1 MTASA
6 GDGDRAPVELP
17 ERVLSRVERRVERTD
32 FGSASAYVTFVLEE
46 VLASVE
52 TGDDLDDAE
61 TVDEDE
67 VRDRL
72 RSLGYLDE

>member
-1 MTASA
+1 VTGSAS
-6 GDGDRAPVELP
+6 DGDHAAVEVP
-17 ERVLSRVERRVERTD
+17 ERVLSRIERRVEHTD
-32 FGSASAYVTFVLEE
+32 FDSTSAYVTFVLEE

-52 TGDDLDDAE
+52 ADDLNNA
-61 TVDEDE
+61 VDEDE

>member
-1 MTASA
+1 MTAPAS
-6 GDGDRAPVELP
+6 DGDRAAVELP

-32 FGSASAYVTFVLEE
+32 FDSASAYVTFVLEE

-52 TGDDLDDAE
+52 ADDLNDA
-61 TVDEDE
+61 VDEDE

>member
-1 MTASA
+1 MTGSAS
-6 GDGDRAPVELP
+6 DGDHAAVEVP
-17 ERVLSRVERRVERTD
+17 KRVLSRIERRVEHTD
-32 FGSASAYVTFVLEE
+32 FDSTSAYVTFVLEE

-52 TGDDLDDAE
+52 ADDLNNA
-61 TVDEDE
+61 VDEDE

>member
-1 MTASA
+1 MTGSAS
-6 GDGDRAPVELP
+6 DGDHAAVEIP
-17 ERVLSRVERRVERTD
+17 ERVLSRVERRVEHTD
-32 FGSASAYVTFVLEE
+32 FDSTSAYVTFVLEE

-52 TGDDLDDAE
+52 ADGDLDD

>member
-1 MTASA
+1 MTGSAS
-6 GDGDRAPVELP
+6 DGDHAAIELP
-17 ERVLSRVERRVERTD
+17 ERVLSRIERRVEHTD
-32 FGSASAYVTFVLEE
+32 FDSTSAYVTFVLEE

-52 TGDDLDDAE
+52 ADDLNDA
-61 TVDEDE
+61 VDEDE

>member
-1 MTASA
+1 MTGSAS
-6 GDGDRAPVELP
+6 DGDHAAVEVP
-17 ERVLSRVERRVERTD
+17 KRVLSRIERRVEHTD
-32 FGSASAYVTFVLEE
+32 FDSTSAYVTFVLEE

-52 TGDDLDDAE
+52 ADDLNDA
-61 TVDEDE
+61 VDEDE

>member
-1 MTASA
+1 VTGSAS
-6 GDGDRAPVELP
+6 DGDHAAVELP
-17 ERVLSRVERRVERTD
+17 ERVLSRIERRVEHTD
-32 FGSASAYVTFVLEE
+32 FDSTSAYVTFVLEE

-52 TGDDLDDAE
+52 ADDLDD

>member
-1 MTASA
+1 MTGSAS
-6 GDGDRAPVELP
+6 DGDHAAVEVP
-17 ERVLSRVERRVERTD
+17 ERVLSRIERRVEHTD
-32 FGSASAYVTFVLEE
+32 FDSTSAYVTFVLEE

-52 TGDDLDDAE
+52 ADDLNDA
-61 TVDEDE
+61 VDEDE

>member
-1 MTASA
+1 MTGSAS
-6 GDGDRAPVELP
+6 DGDHAAVEVP
-17 ERVLSRVERRVERTD
+17 ERVLSRIERRVEHTD
-32 FGSASAYVTFVLEE
+32 FDSTSAYVTFVLEE

-52 TGDDLDDAE
+52 ADDLNNA
-61 TVDEDE
+61 VDEDE